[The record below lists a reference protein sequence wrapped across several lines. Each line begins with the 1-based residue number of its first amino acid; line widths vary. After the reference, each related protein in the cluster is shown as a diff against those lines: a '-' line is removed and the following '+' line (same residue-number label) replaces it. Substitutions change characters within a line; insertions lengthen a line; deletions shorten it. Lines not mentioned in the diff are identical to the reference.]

1 MKDRTTILKAL
12 YLIPTIMAIVFSALC
27 ETGLLECGWGIEAN
41 NSTEEVIALGI
52 MEMLTLC
59 TIPVALRLMK
69 FQTIAK
75 KAKASWS
82 GYVRMA
88 SIRILMMALPMLADT
103 LLYYYYMIPAFGYLA
118 IILLLAMVFVYPS
131 KSRCKNETE

>member
-12 YLIPTIMAIVFSALC
+12 YLTPTILAIAFAIMC

-41 NSTEEVIALGI
+41 NNTQEVITLGI
-52 MEMLTLC
+52 MEMITLC
-59 TIPVALRLMK
+59 VIPVALRLMK
-69 FQTIAK
+69 FESVAR
-75 KAKASWS
+75 KAKASWR
-82 GYVRMA
+82 GYVRIA
-88 SIRILMMALPMLADT
+88 SARILMMALPMVADT

-118 IILLLAMVFVYPS
+118 IILVLAMVFVYPS